1 MSGPSRRAFR
11 MIAMYAAV
19 LAAFHPLV
27 VESATRRRVLGV
39 LHSDEYTESVLT
51 IKSSDALVGFNAQEH
66 AKIASMLDTT
76 KEMMDTANALI
87 QQESTKNEGRKMM
100 EEATTIFHEVKSH
113 LRQKLP
119 NSDPTATK
127 REVNRELL
135 RQKYS
140 NHDVQM
146 AAEDEER
153 GLDVSRRIYET
164 VSKFDIP
171 LLLCML
177 FANRC

>member
-1 MSGPSRRAFR
+1 
-11 MIAMYAAV
+11 MIAILYAVV
-19 LAAFHPLV
+19 LAALHPLV
-27 VESATRRRVLGV
+27 VESATRRRELGV

-51 IKSSDALVGFNAQEH
+51 LKSSNADVPVGFTAKEH

-76 KEMMDTANALI
+76 KEIMDTANALI
-87 QQESTKNEGRKMM
+87 QQESTQMEGRKMM
-100 EEATTIFHEVKSH
+100 EEATTMFQEVKSH

-119 NSDPTATK
+119 NTDPTATK

-140 NHDVQM
+140 NHNVQM

-164 VSKFDIP
+164 VRKFD
-171 LLLCML
+171 
-177 FANRC
+177 